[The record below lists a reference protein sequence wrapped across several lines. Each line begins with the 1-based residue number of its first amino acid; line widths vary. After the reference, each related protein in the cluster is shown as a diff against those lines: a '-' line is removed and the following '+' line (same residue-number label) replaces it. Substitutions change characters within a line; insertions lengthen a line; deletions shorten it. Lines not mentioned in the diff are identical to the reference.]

1 MRLTAECVFIR
12 DADGWTAEFPALGI
26 ATSVRTRDEALKGA
40 REILE
45 LEAFDLLE
53 SGAPAPRLRHV
64 AGVGVISVD
73 VTAEDAER
81 AHFVTKAQAAE
92 RLDVSKPRVTALI
105 ASGRLEVRQFGS
117 QELVSLASIAEYA
130 ATPRAAGR
138 PAATLIA

>member
-1 MRLTAECVFIR
+1 M
-12 DADGWTAEFPALGI
+12 
-26 ATSVRTRDEALKGA
+26 
-40 REILE
+40 E

-53 SGAPAPRLRHV
+53 SGARAPRLRHV
-64 AGVGVISVD
+64 AEVGVISVD

>member
-12 DADGWTAEFPALGI
+12 DEDGWTAEFPAFGI
-26 ATSVRTRDEALKGA
+26 ATSGRTRDEALKGA

-64 AGVGVISVD
+64 AEVGVD
-73 VTAEDAER
+73 VTEEDAEKAR
-81 AHFVTKAQAAE
+81 FVTKAQAAE